1 ANACRCCRR
10 ARRERGAAH
19 GAPERDRREQRRR
32 AAGEELQVRVEGA
45 PRLRKIAMLALRTPR
60 PDSWEHG
67 ALQGHPAVSS
77 FGRIE
82 VHHPFV
88 LHGDPVRGEGR
99 LAGDEHHAIAEY
111 FEALHLTVE
120 LRAELRRAVENGL
133 RGDAPRVRVE
143 LETEVVPETSL
154 AKTPKI

>member
-1 ANACRCCRR
+1 
-10 ARRERGAAH
+10 
-19 GAPERDRREQRRR
+19 
-32 AAGEELQVRVEGA
+32 
-45 PRLRKIAMLALRTPR
+45 
-60 PDSWEHG
+60 
-67 ALQGHPAVSS
+67 
-77 FGRIE
+77 
-82 VHHPFV
+82 
-88 LHGDPVRGEGR
+88 VRGEAR

-154 AKTPKI
+154 AEAPKIFVGELFPPGLLLQTVGLETGLQLHQAWELRDQLAGLRGLERGPDRDDQISERVVPRKDLHRRPRAGVRRPEHEQTAVGMRHHA